1 MSLVE
6 EIPDPSCGFEIRKK
20 SQGNMVT
27 SIGLLAIGMT
37 RLPVAEVD
45 TVDQFGRSLIPHRL
59 CTDHFGKVTGFR
71 VFHYTRFV
79 AMSFQQGP
87 VILDTVFKNTVGDL
101 NIIPCALGFANGF
114 SF

>member
-6 EIPDPSCGFEIRKK
+6 EIPNPSRGFEIRKK
-20 SQGNMVT
+20 SQGNMVA
-27 SIGLLAIGMT
+27 SIGLLTVGMT
-37 RLPVAEVD
+37 RLPVAAVD
-45 TVDQFGRSLIPHRL
+45 AVDQFGRSLILHRL

-71 VFHYTRFV
+71 VFHDTGFV

-87 VILDTVFKNTVGDL
+87 VILDTVLKNTVGHL

-114 SF
+114 GF